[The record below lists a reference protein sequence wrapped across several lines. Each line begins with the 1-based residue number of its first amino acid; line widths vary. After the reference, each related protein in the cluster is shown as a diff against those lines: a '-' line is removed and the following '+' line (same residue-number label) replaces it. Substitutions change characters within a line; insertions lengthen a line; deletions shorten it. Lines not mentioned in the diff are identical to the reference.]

1 MEIIRIGSRKCKGC
15 KKRTQCYKLANSS
28 RNYQLCRKCFPH
40 EIPENRGK
48 ATGNP
53 TGRNTAPARKAA
65 IEANKTR
72 SEMKLKKQMEGLEEY
87 LEYKRK
93 QSMKSKKSK
102 ADRIRKKLAE
112 LTKDMIPAD
121 SIPIGHRIGRLQ
133 CRKCRANG
141 INPSNIT
148 HISNIIPKRGPREVI
163 CGSCGVIE

>member
-15 KKRTQCYKLANSS
+15 KKRTQCYKLADSS
-28 RNYQLCRKCFPH
+28 QQLCRKCFPH
-40 EIPENRGK
+40 KIPENRGK

-53 TGRNTAPARKAA
+53 TGRNTAPARKAKA
-65 IEANKTR
+65 E
-72 SEMKLKKQMEGLEEY
+72 KQMEGVEEY

-93 QSMKSKKSK
+93 QRMKSKKSK

-148 HISNIIPKRGPREVI
+148 HISKIIPKRGPRQVI